1 MVNAQNLLLPL
12 FSPNILFK
20 LKSNYNR
27 ELSVL
32 FAAMT
37 IDKGISWTPIVC
49 GSSALSSPATE
60 GEERDNMSSVL
71 LLHSTD
77 NDTLTISKGA
87 L

>member
-1 MVNAQNLLLPL
+1 MNLLLPP
-12 FSPNILFK
+12 FPPNILFK